1 MKEWKEC
8 RTSQKTLLDPRRTP
22 GGPRSPGPCTRA
34 AAAGCAGGGASS
46 WSSRVCG
53 GRRVGV
59 LRVCCPLVRLVRRRR
74 GEGRRRAARRG
85 RPGQGRA
92 AAAGPL
98 LASTV
103 RVRAARGDAR
113 AGLWDG
119 KALTGMPTLE
129 PDELSSSESSSA
141 ATFAA
146 IAAEPA
152 LRPRRCAKARALQQ
166 ASPPLLD
173 QRPSAADLDLR
184 PASWSPKQFF
194 FRPPAKPIT
203 VDELP

>member
-1 MKEWKEC
+1 MRLDF
-8 RTSQKTLLDPRRTP
+8 RTGEVS
-22 GGPRSPGPCTRA
+22 SPAVEVP
-34 AAAGCAGGGASS
+34 AGTGS
-46 WSSRVCG
+46 
-53 GRRVGV
+53 GRRV
-59 LRVCCPLVRLVRRRR
+59 
-74 GEGRRRAARRG
+74 
-85 RPGQGRA
+85 
-92 AAAGPL
+92 PL
-98 LASTV
+98 LAGTA

-173 QRPSAADLDLR
+173 QRSAA
-184 PASWSPKQFF
+184 P
-194 FRPPAKPIT
+194 
-203 VDELP
+203 

>member
-1 MKEWKEC
+1 M
-8 RTSQKTLLDPRRTP
+8 RA
-22 GGPRSPGPCTRA
+22 RA
-34 AAAGCAGGGASS
+34 A
-46 WSSRVCG
+46 
-53 GRRVGV
+53 GRTARCHEP
-59 LRVCCPLVRLVRRRR
+59 RD
-74 GEGRRRAARRG
+74 RA
-85 RPGQGRA
+85 
-92 AAAGPL
+92 

-113 AGLWDG
+113 AGRRAG

-173 QRPSAADLDLR
+173 QRPSRTASR
-184 PASWSPKQFF
+184 PARPKSLQTQLSRLLLPAALPLPAPPTLSPWFH
-194 FRPPAKPIT
+194 RPSPLFQCGFPTENPAPFEPDRRLT
-203 VDELP
+203 P

>member
-1 MKEWKEC
+1 M
-8 RTSQKTLLDPRRTP
+8 
-22 GGPRSPGPCTRA
+22 
-34 AAAGCAGGGASS
+34 
-46 WSSRVCG
+46 
-53 GRRVGV
+53 
-59 LRVCCPLVRLVRRRR
+59 
-74 GEGRRRAARRG
+74 
-85 RPGQGRA
+85 
-92 AAAGPL
+92 
-98 LASTV
+98 

-146 IAAEPA
+146 IAAQPA

-173 QRPSAADLDLR
+173 QRSARGAVIYDRRAKISKHKIVSLR
-184 PASWSPKQFF
+184 SM
-194 FRPPAKPIT
+194 
-203 VDELP
+203 

>member
-1 MKEWKEC
+1 MGVGLRGAARRRFAC
-8 RTSQKTLLDPRRTP
+8 VLPSRASRTSSY
-22 GGPRSPGPCTRA
+22 GPRVDG
-34 AAAGCAGGGASS
+34 AGRAGG
-46 WSSRVCG
+46 
-53 GRRVGV
+53 
-59 LRVCCPLVRLVRRRR
+59 
-74 GEGRRRAARRG
+74 ARRG

-173 QRPSAADLDLR
+173 QRPSRTAVIYDRRASPPKSPPNTNCL
-184 PASWSPKQFF
+184 PAQ
-194 FRPPAKPIT
+194 PIT
-203 VDELP
+203 LTKLLRCLRTANEPIFASVRVSLTYISQV